1 MRQKD
6 EKSNGDF
13 TMKHHSRDLF
23 SLLSSGAKKIVDFGC
38 LLTAKKLTAKLIVFR
53 DKKTRALR
61 RALPSVFLFV
71 VERKKLGKVDR

>member
-38 LLTAKKLTAKLIVFR
+38 LLTEGKLTAKLIVFR
-53 DKKTRALR
+53 
-61 RALPSVFLFV
+61 
-71 VERKKLGKVDR
+71 EN